1 MRFALVLAL
10 LLFWGCQPDK
20 PEPTASTDLL
30 QLLTGGSSRT
40 WRLQTLLI
48 AGNTQPLPA
57 CRTDDRW
64 TFRANQS
71 FTFQNPTP
79 CQNDEPTPSD
89 TGTFRFT
96 NNNRFLYLS
105 LSTFAETREIIQLT
119 NNLLVWTYIN
129 DEGKVCEETWVP

>member
-1 MRFALVLAL
+1 MRPSLVIVL

-20 PEPTASTDLL
+20 PEPNSSTNSL

-40 WRLQTLLI
+40 WRLQALAI
-48 AGNTQPLPA
+48 AGTTQPLPP

-64 TFRANQS
+64 TFRSNQS
-71 FTFQNPTP
+71 LLFQNPTP
-79 CQNDEPTPSD
+79 CLSSEPTPSD

-96 NNNRFLYLS
+96 NNNRFLSLS
-105 LSTFAETREIIQLT
+105 LTSSVETREIIQLSE
-119 NNLLVWTYIN
+119 NLLVWTYIN